1 MASCTTGIDTGADQ
15 TADPVTPTLPQR
27 AAELPAEPDPVV
39 ACEDV
44 SVGTSPT
51 VPHVDLR

>member
-15 TADPVTPTLPQR
+15 TADPVAPTLPQR